1 MRKTNLILLICA
13 LISLFFWSSTSL
25 AQSEE
30 KSNLDSLVQPITPKE
45 GEISFHTEGRI
56 DSLEKR
62 MRGKSDIRGYRIQIF
77 LGSYQDAKN
86 VRAKFL
92 TNGLGLQAYIQ
103 QNAPDYVVRVGD
115 FKTQLEL
122 HKYYEEVK
130 RQYPSALIV
139 VDKIEPPRFPKR
151 GK

>member
-1 MRKTNLILLICA
+1 MRKTNLILYLSILLTTVFCS
-13 LISLFFWSSTSL
+13 IDSIGQNTTS
-25 AQSEE
+25 QD
-30 KSNLDSLVQPITPKE
+30 LDSLVQPFSTKE
-45 GEISFHTEGRI
+45 GEITFHTEGRI

-62 MRGKSDIRGYRIQIF
+62 LRGKSDIRGYRIQIF

-86 VRAKFL
+86 MRAAFL

-122 HKYYEEVK
+122 HKYYDEVK
-130 RQYPSALIV
+130 KQYPSALIV

>member
-1 MRKTNLILLICA
+1 MRKTNLILLLVA
-13 LISLFFWSSTSL
+13 FISLSLWSTSGY
-25 AQSEE
+25 AQNEAN
-30 KSNLDSLVQPITPKE
+30 KALDSLVQPFTPKE
-45 GEISFHTEGRI
+45 GEITFHSEGRI

-62 MRGKSDIRGYRIQIF
+62 LRGKSDIRGYRIQIF

-86 VRAKFL
+86 IRAKFL

-103 QNAPDYVVRVGD
+103 QNTPDYVVRVGD

-130 RQYPSALIV
+130 KQYPSALIV

>member
-1 MRKTNLILLICA
+1 MRKTKLILFLSA
-13 LISLFFWSSTSL
+13 FLSL
-25 AQSEE
+25 ALGSI
-30 KSNLDSLVQPITPKE
+30 KSFGQNDASKSLDSLVQPIAPKE

-56 DSLEKR
+56 DSLEKK
-62 MRGKSDIRGYRIQIF
+62 MRGKTDIRGYRIQIF

-86 VRAKFL
+86 TRAKFL

-103 QNAPDYVVRVGD
+103 QNPPDYVVRVGD

-130 RQYPSALIV
+130 KQYPSALIV

>member
-1 MRKTNLILLICA
+1 MRKTNFILIIVA
-13 LISLFFWSSTSL
+13 FFSLSLWSTSVY
-25 AQSEE
+25 AQNDAS
-30 KSNLDSLVQPITPKE
+30 KALDSLVQPIVPKE

-62 MRGKSDIRGYRIQIF
+62 LRGKSDIRGYRIQIF

-130 RQYPSALIV
+130 RQYPSSLIV